1 MVALPFAFTFSSLR
15 CCGVHIFHC
24 SIILLYCVILW
35 SLYYKH
41 IKEIIFKLPSHQ
53 EKYQNNPL
61 FFFPLK
67 GMASKSSTTLFS
79 LLIIHLFALSQCKSP
94 FKISRMSHVARSSKF
109 RGHIHKGKCC
119 CKLVCSLSYRNFYN
133 GHVCLIP
140 KIPNLITCLCNSTFF
155 TLMASS
161 FANLWEK
168 RKCLHK
174 KKGSTPRGRV

>member
-1 MVALPFAFTFSSLR
+1 MFILFIVLSFFCIASFSSSDR
-15 CCGVHIFHC
+15 CNTNI
-24 SIILLYCVILW
+24 
-35 SLYYKH
+35 YKKLFSSYLA
-41 IKEIIFKLPSHQ
+41 IKKNIKITLC
-53 EKYQNNPL
+53 

-119 CKLVCSLSYRNFYN
+119 CKLVCFLSYRNFYN

-140 KIPNLITCLCNSTFF
+140 KIPKLITCLCNSTFS
-155 TLMASS
+155 TLMATS
-161 FANLWEK
+161 FANL
-168 RKCLHK
+168 
-174 KKGSTPRGRV
+174 